1 MFSVHAKS
9 VDANS
14 VDLHGTPSAWNISGP
29 IPTIFPQKMN
39 HAPDQ
44 ILNFT
49 RMFDDNNVTSGD
61 IVRPQNADFIV
72 VWMRDSEFSGK
83 NVNEAVRSN
92 RLGFHGTQLWGRFF
106 KMGKL
111 SDEGWYVS
119 GCFLQGNA
127 IDHEHHFVCKKNG
140 SFVKKR
146 NALRCPA
153 SENH

>member
-1 MFSVHAKS
+1 
-9 VDANS
+9 
-14 VDLHGTPSAWNISGP
+14 
-29 IPTIFPQKMN
+29 MN
-39 HAPDQ
+39 HGHSARFARYAPDQ

-140 SFVKKR
+140 SFVKKGSKYFTLSCIWKP
-146 NALRCPA
+146 LRSTFWGQIYSLDA
-153 SENH
+153 